1 MKGNTTVTK
10 QLLLSLL
17 IATTTLTA
25 QAQQATTTNAT
36 TTETKP
42 DTKKAVK
49 KTDVNATKTEVKPAE
64 VVAPKTEVAPATTEK
79 TAQATPTAEG
89 DIDDEI
95 TNARM
100 RSTLGSKSKWSFK
113 SSLSYQ
119 GSSIEKPFDT
129 TKLSIQ
135 GAQFGKQMTYLGGN
149 VGVNYRLSK
158 AESLSFGTGVQINA
172 PLEGDIWDDFD
183 DPRSSTGGKMKR
195 FEVSSPYLTYS
206 NAYNYKGIQMITSV
220 GYTHYTTKDAV
231 SESAGQN
238 MLGNINFDQTIL
250 GQVLVEGLEVGA
262 SFYADYNIFKG
273 SSYTPAIAGER
284 YQYMIAVYPF
294 LEYAFNDTFS
304 FRTVFG
310 YFQFYNM
317 DGATKELDQADPYQS
332 MGIGISVTRD
342 IYLYPNIQF
351 NPQNIRSELTNV
363 GLSMNLN
370 LF

>member
-10 QLLLSLL
+10 QLLISLL

-25 QAQQATTTNAT
+25 QAQQTT

-42 DTKKAVK
+42 AAKKAAK
-49 KTDVNATKTEVKPAE
+49 KTETKATTTEVKPAE

-79 TAQATPTAEG
+79 STQTTPATEG

-135 GAQFGKQMTYLGGN
+135 GAQFGKSMTYLGGN

-158 AESLSFGTGVQINA
+158 AESLSFGTGVMVNA

-183 DPRSSTGGKMKR
+183 DPRSSNGGKMKR
-195 FEVSSPYLTYS
+195 FEASSPYLTYS
-206 NAYNYKGIQMITSV
+206 NAYNYKGIQMISSV
-220 GYTHYTTKDAV
+220 GYTHYTTKDAT
-231 SESAGQN
+231 SESSGQN
-238 MLGNINFDQTIL
+238 LLGNINIDQTIL
-250 GQVLVEGLEVGA
+250 GQVLVEGLEIGA

-273 SSYTPAIAGER
+273 SSYNPALAGER
-284 YQYMIAVYPF
+284 YQYMIAIYPF

-317 DGATKELDQADPYQS
+317 DGASKELDQADPYQS

>member
-10 QLLLSLL
+10 QLLISLL

-25 QAQQATTTNAT
+25 QAQQTT

-42 DTKKAVK
+42 AAKKAAK
-49 KTDVNATKTEVKPAE
+49 KAEIKATTTEVKPAE
-64 VVAPKTEVAPATTEK
+64 VVAPKTEVAPAATEK
-79 TAQATPTAEG
+79 STQATPAAEG

-135 GAQFGKQMTYLGGN
+135 GAQFGKSMTYLGGN

-158 AESLSFGTGVQINA
+158 AESLSFGTGVMVNA

-183 DPRSSTGGKMKR
+183 DPRSSNGGKMKR
-195 FEVSSPYLTYS
+195 FEASSPYLTYS
-206 NAYNYKGIQMITSV
+206 NAYNYKGIQMISSV
-220 GYTHYTTKDAV
+220 GYTHYTTKDAT
-231 SESAGQN
+231 SENSGQN
-238 MLGNINFDQTIL
+238 LLGNINVDQTIL
-250 GQVLVEGLEVGA
+250 GQVLVEGLEIGA

-273 SSYTPAIAGER
+273 SGYNPALAGER
-284 YQYMIAVYPF
+284 YQYMVAIYPF

-317 DGATKELDQADPYQS
+317 DGASKELDQADPYQS